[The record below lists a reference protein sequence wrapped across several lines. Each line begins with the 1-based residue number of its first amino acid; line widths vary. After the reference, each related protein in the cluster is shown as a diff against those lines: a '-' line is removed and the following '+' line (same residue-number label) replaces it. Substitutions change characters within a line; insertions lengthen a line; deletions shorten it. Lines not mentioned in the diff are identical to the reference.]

1 MSVLKIGSTG
11 DLVKKLQEKLGAGAI
26 SAAVN
31 DALDAWRENPS
42 IEI

>member
-1 MSVLKIGSTG
+1 MAPTELVSLKTN
-11 DLVKKLQEKLGAGAI
+11 AI

>member
-1 MSVLKIGSTG
+1 MAPVEIVALKTS
-11 DLVKKLQEKLGAGAI
+11 AI

>member
-1 MSVLKIGSTG
+1 MELVALKTS
-11 DLVKKLQEKLGAGAI
+11 AI

-42 IEI
+42 VEI

>member
-1 MSVLKIGSTG
+1 MAPVELVALKTSS
-11 DLVKKLQEKLGAGAI
+11 I

-42 IEI
+42 VEI